1 MLGVVGEAAPND
13 ALELALFPLP
23 LVLFPGAI
31 LPLQIFEFRYRIM
44 MHRLLHTNLCF
55 GVIYNNAISGT
66 AEVSCVG
73 EVIKHERLVDNRFF
87 LVCKGQERF
96 RVNDVWKKE
105 KATFK
110 NGVSTTVVVE
120 EHDNY
125 KNATDKVTATDV
137 FYTDVEPTS

>member
-66 AEVSCVG
+66 DEVSCVG

-87 LVCKGQERF
+87 FFFSFLFLISARQVLLSVQGARAVPRERCRANKAVAGGVRDVAGGQE
-96 RVNDVWKKE
+96 WSLL
-105 KATFK
+105 
-110 NGVSTTVVVE
+110 G
-120 EHDNY
+120 
-125 KNATDKVTATDV
+125 
-137 FYTDVEPTS
+137 